1 MECVMH
7 RLSSPMLAGL
17 IRPPAC
23 PHRTG
28 RLPPRE
34 DALEDARLLLLL
46 DATKA
51 FLQLGAHARAQISR
65 QVHLDEVF
73 HVVLQRVQIQET
85 NEGSPAYT
93 AKEYVVVA
101 AIHHRKR
108 GEGRG
113 LERFDN
119 APQGRLPRQQD
130 QVRVHHVPSCKLE
143 RAISFQGREILHAL
157 RFHFHVVERIP
168 RVDRDA
174 EGNDHG
180 DEDGDLILEGAR
192 ELQRNHSSRDGMR
205 HGGCKCGPAA

>member
-1 MECVMH
+1 MLFFSECKYKK
-7 RLSSPMLAGL
+7 
-17 IRPPAC
+17 
-23 PHRTG
+23 RT
-28 RLPPRE
+28 R
-34 DALEDARLLLLL
+34 ARLLTQPRNTY
-46 DATKA
+46 AIYRIVRSSV
-51 FLQLGAHARAQISR
+51 GAAPHP
-65 QVHLDEVF
+65 
-73 HVVLQRVQIQET
+73 
-85 NEGSPAYT
+85 PA
-93 AKEYVVVA
+93 
-101 AIHHRKR
+101 KR